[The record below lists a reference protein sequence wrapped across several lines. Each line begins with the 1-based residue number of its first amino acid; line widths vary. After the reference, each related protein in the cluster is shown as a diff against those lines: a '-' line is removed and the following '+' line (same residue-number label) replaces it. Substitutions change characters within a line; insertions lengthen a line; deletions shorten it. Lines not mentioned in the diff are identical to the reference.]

1 MPVAGVVQMRDRLD
15 RYQLVERIGR
25 GGMAEV
31 FRARVQSLGG
41 FERDVAV
48 KVLLPNFA
56 NEPEFVDMLLDE
68 ARIAGAIVHPCVV
81 NVIDVG
87 RQGEI
92 FYIVMEYVRGP
103 DLRSIARSVPG
114 GKLPIGMA
122 LFIVGEVLRGLH
134 AVHVAVDDR
143 GQPRRIVHR
152 DVSPANVLVDENGT
166 VKLGDFGIAHASGR
180 LTRTRTGSVKGKS
193 RYMAP
198 EQLTGKPV
206 DHRADLYAV
215 GVTLF
220 EALLGDVA
228 RESSYATPYG
238 PMFTWPRRVPPELVP
253 ADVAE
258 ILRRAV
264 VDDPRAR
271 FADAAQFRRAVVAS
285 LSRHAPGY
293 DAETL
298 ARDLARLRG
307 EAVDY
312 GYGGDLESDDVATE
326 LRPERPRLK
335 IVERTPT
342 PPGLSTLTAS
352 SLPSGAVATLP
363 VGASST
369 APTNPPIGARTLPS
383 PEPLYADGELL
394 GPRPS
399 RALVLG
405 IAIAAGA
412 ALLVGIIIAIVS
424 GNSRPIVVPPPP
436 SHAEVPRAVPLA
448 PPHATVG
455 ILEISGPAGARPSIG
470 AVVYPPAPCT
480 FELPPGEYDVKL
492 HARRRVVTRHVSIEA
507 GHTTSL

>member
-15 RYQLVERIGR
+15 RYTLVERIGR

-48 KVLLPNFA
+48 KVLLPQFA

-68 ARIAGAIVHPCVV
+68 ARIAGNIVHPCVV
-81 NVIDVG
+81 QVIDVG

-92 FYIVMEYVRGP
+92 FYIVMEYVCGL
-103 DLRSIARSVPG
+103 DLRSIARSVAG
-114 GKLPIGMA
+114 ARLPLPMA
-122 LFIVGEVLRGLH
+122 LFVIGEVLRGLH
-134 AVHVAVDDR
+134 AVHCAVDDQ
-143 GQPRRIVHR
+143 GNPRRIVHR
-152 DVSPANVLVDENGT
+152 DVSPANVLVDENGA

-293 DAETL
+293 DAEVL

-307 EAVDY
+307 EQVDF
-312 GYGGDLESDDVATE
+312 GSDIDEATDVATE
-326 LRPERPRLK
+326 LRRDER
-335 IVERTPT
+335 
-342 PPGLSTLTAS
+342 
-352 SLPSGAVATLP
+352 
-363 VGASST
+363 
-369 APTNPPIGARTLPS
+369 
-383 PEPLYADGELL
+383 
-394 GPRPS
+394 
-399 RALVLG
+399 
-405 IAIAAGA
+405 
-412 ALLVGIIIAIVS
+412 
-424 GNSRPIVVPPPP
+424 
-436 SHAEVPRAVPLA
+436 
-448 PPHATVG
+448 
-455 ILEISGPAGARPSIG
+455 
-470 AVVYPPAPCT
+470 
-480 FELPPGEYDVKL
+480 
-492 HARRRVVTRHVSIEA
+492 
-507 GHTTSL
+507 